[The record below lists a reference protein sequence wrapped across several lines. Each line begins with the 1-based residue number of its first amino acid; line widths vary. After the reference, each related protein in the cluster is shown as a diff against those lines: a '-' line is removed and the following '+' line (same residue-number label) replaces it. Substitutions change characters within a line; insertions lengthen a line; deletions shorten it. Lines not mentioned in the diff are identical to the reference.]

1 MMSKEDIQ
9 RLRDR
14 MQERANMLDK
24 EMQESCVPT
33 PKVAGELIREVGI
46 KAKAVCSCDPKRY
59 GTTTSEKGEVTCNKC
74 KGVRK

>member
-1 MMSKEDIQ
+1 
-9 RLRDR
+9 
-14 MQERANMLDK
+14 
-24 EMQESCVPT
+24 MQESYVLT

-74 KGVRK
+74 KGIRK